1 MVSSSVG
8 TVFRWRPDPHNIILK
23 YLFCTNNPAMIPI
36 VVGNDAAQTPSF
48 FNVFSSI
55 PWAVTNG
62 GAHAK
67 QASSPGMIS

>member
-1 MVSSSVG
+1 
-8 TVFRWRPDPHNIILK
+8 
-23 YLFCTNNPAMIPI
+23 MIPI

-48 FNVFSSI
+48 FKVFSSI

-67 QASSPGMIS
+67 HASSPGMISLGTIY